1 MVRVNRISRAFTFV
15 EVLAI
20 LLVLAMGFTAA
31 VMLAR
36 YGQKLTQESIAASLA
51 LPTARSV
58 LIDAKQNGAAVSD
71 WAAAAP
77 TWSGYVN
84 GLFVRRTISDQQTT
98 GAVTFANVTVEV
110 FWSGDGDGALT
121 ISERMV
127 FHAP

>member
-1 MVRVNRISRAFTFV
+1 MRRGFTFI

-31 VMLAR
+31 VLLAR
-36 YGQKLTQESIAASLA
+36 YGQRLTQEAIASSLA
-51 LPTARSV
+51 LPTARTV
-58 LIDAKQNGAAVSD
+58 MIDAKQAGAAVAD
-71 WAAAAP
+71 WTASGT

-84 GLFVRRTISDQQTT
+84 GLYVRRTVSDQQTT

-110 FWSGDGDGALT
+110 FWSGEGDKSLT
-121 ISERMV
+121 LTERLV